1 MQKATVVVDTE
12 WILSSSHHQ
21 SQVERVVNLL
31 VLSKNDLEQKVKCY
45 LWGSD
50 CMPNRITA

>member
-12 WILSSSHHQ
+12 WILISSNHQ

-31 VLSKNDLEQKVKCY
+31 VLSKNDLEHK
-45 LWGSD
+45 
-50 CMPNRITA
+50 

>member
-12 WILSSSHHQ
+12 WILSSGHHQ

-31 VLSKNDLEQKVKCY
+31 VLSKNDLENK
-45 LWGSD
+45 
-50 CMPNRITA
+50 